1 MEFAI
6 IILLI
11 TGITL
16 LILSFFKKDSSKQ
29 VEVQLENFSIQLM
42 KELYQIKKKMKV
54 LEEELMISDK
64 RE

>member
-1 MEFAI
+1 MEYAI

-16 LILSFFKKDSSKQ
+16 LILSFFKKDTSKQ

-64 RE
+64 RD